1 MEKKITLY
9 IVALASVVAA
19 VEAENVTEKD
29 GIHVLKD
36 CVSIDG
42 VPFTSKRQAKDAVE
56 LTAKF
61 GLETVVCSQKR
72 VVKLA

>member
-9 IVALASVVAA
+9 IVTLASVVAA
-19 VEAENVTEKD
+19 IDAANVTEKD
-29 GIHVLKD
+29 GIHVLKSG
-36 CVSIDG
+36 VAVEG
-42 VPFTSKRQAKDAVE
+42 VPFTSKRQAQDAVE

>member
-9 IVALASVVAA
+9 IVARASIVSVIDVA
-19 VEAENVTEKD
+19 NVKETD
-29 GIHVLKD
+29 GIHVVKTG
-36 CVSIDG
+36 VEVDG
-42 VPFTSKRQAKDAVE
+42 VMFNSKRQALDAAA
-56 LTAKF
+56 LTAAF